1 MNLAPQTP
9 PAVTLPPE
17 LLNLPRPN
25 PHSPYQVGQP
35 YLIVAIFW
43 ILIWSGVGLW
53 LIGNYTNDLNSYNLL
68 KSEGVVTL
76 ATITSIKDESG
87 SDTNSYVAT
96 YRFLVG
102 NAPIDG
108 RDEISYDLYNSL
120 KTGAKLDVLYAKTN
134 PKITSIKT
142 ELTPPENT
150 GFTTF
155 ATFMSGIAVLAGL
168 AMAWFSAQT
177 AKRAADLRA
186 KGKIV
191 RGVVFDKWVRS
202 GSENDYYCVAYAY
215 KVPENKTEI
224 FCDAIQSGKAYK
236 SLNKGDRI
244 TVRYLPETP
253 QISSLDGKW

>member
-1 MNLAPQTP
+1 MNSAPQTP

-35 YLIVAIFW
+35 YLVVAILW
-43 ILIWSGVGLW
+43 ILLWSGVGLW
-53 LIGNYTNDLNSYNLL
+53 LVGDYANDLNSYNLL
-68 KSEGVVTL
+68 QSEGVVTP
-76 ATITSIKDESG
+76 ATITSIIDESG
-87 SDTNSYVAT
+87 SDTTAYAAT
-96 YRFLVG
+96 YRFMAG
-102 NAPIDG
+102 NTPIDG
-108 RDEISYDLYNSL
+108 RDEISYDLYHSL
-120 KTGAKLDVLYAKTN
+120 KTGAKLNVLYAKSN
-134 PKITSIKT
+134 PQISAIKT
-142 ELTPPENT
+142 ELAPPGHT

-155 ATFMSGIAVLAGL
+155 AAFMSFIAVLAGL
-168 AMAWFSAQT
+168 AMAWFSAQST
-177 AKRAADLRA
+177 KRASDLRT

-224 FCDAIQSGKAYK
+224 FCDAIQSDKAYN

-244 TVRYLPETP
+244 SVRYLPETP